1 MTHPTPALPETLTA
15 LFARADELAA
25 QLDAPLSAAAGVPRP
40 EHPRPQL
47 QRSAWLNLNG
57 TWQFEIDRSDTGRE
71 RGLLDAEL
79 ASTITVPF
87 APETEASGIGDRD
100 FLEAVWYRRTVT
112 IPADWDG
119 LRPILRFEAVDQD
132 ATVWANGVEVARHRG
147 GFTPFAADLSQVPGV
162 GAGSEVAVVVRARD
176 PHDQPQARGKQSTWF
191 RPTHANYHRT
201 TGIWQT
207 VWLEGVP
214 ADEIRSLRILPSLA
228 STSFSIDV
236 PLSRSTPGTSLEV
249 IASVPGGAEV
259 ARASVRADLDLAPHL
274 ELAIPAEHVRVW
286 GPGAPELYALQV
298 RLLDGDSG
306 VLDEVRSYAGLR
318 STSLNAHEYRL
329 NGEKVFQRLVL
340 DQGYWEDTFM
350 TAPSDDAFAA
360 DIRLALEAGFNG
372 ARLHQKVFEQR
383 MLFWAD
389 LHGYLTWGEFGD
401 WGVSGLGPLGDNQ
414 QPTASFIG
422 QWVEAVARD
431 INHPSIIGWC
441 PLNETHQILHDRYTQ
456 LDTVTQAM
464 YDATKLADP
473 SRPVLDASGYS
484 HRVRGA
490 DVYDSHSYEQDP
502 ERFRAEQSGLAE
514 GRPFANRRDLAP
526 DEHPF
531 ADGEFSLPFA
541 GQPYFVSEYG
551 GIWWNAQEAREIAEA
566 AKAGNNAAESWGY
579 GQRITSEE
587 ELYERFEGLTRVL
600 LEDPLMFG
608 YCYTQLTDVFQE
620 KNGVVDF
627 ARGRKLDLARLRA
640 IQEQAAAYE
649 TEG

>member
-1 MTHPTPALPETLTA
+1 MTHPTPALPEELSA

-25 QLDAPLSAAAGVPRP
+25 QLDAPLSAATEVPRP

-47 QRSAWLNLNG
+47 QRPAWLNLNG

-71 RGLLDAEL
+71 RGLLDRALDDE
-79 ASTITVPF
+79 ITVPF

-132 ATVWANGVEVARHRG
+132 ATVWADGVEVARHRG

-162 GAGSEVAVVVRARD
+162 GAGSEVSVVVRARD
-176 PHDQPQARGKQSTWF
+176 PHDQPQARGKQSSWF

-228 STSFSIDV
+228 SASFAIDV
-236 PLSRSTPGTSLEV
+236 PLSRSTPGTTLEV
-249 IASVPGGAEV
+249 IASVPGGQEV
-259 ARASVRADLDLAPHL
+259 ARSSVRADLDLAPHL
-274 ELAIPAEHVRVW
+274 ALTIPAEHVREW
-286 GPGAPELYALQV
+286 GPGAPELYTLQV
-298 RLLDGDSG
+298 RLLDADGD

-340 DQGYWEDTFM
+340 DQGYWEESFM
-350 TAPSDDAFAA
+350 TAPADASITT

-422 QWVEAVARD
+422 QWIEAVARD

-456 LDTVTQAM
+456 LDVVTQAM

-502 ERFRAEQSGLAE
+502 ERFRAEQAPLAE

-526 DEHPF
+526 DEYPY

-551 GIWWNAQEAREIAEA
+551 GIWWNEQEAREAAEA
-566 AKAGNNAAESWGY
+566 ARAGNNAAESWGY

-608 YCYTQLTDVFQE
+608 YCYTQMTDVFQE

-640 IQEQAAAYE
+640 IQERTAAYE
-649 TEG
+649 SEG

>member
-15 LFARADELAA
+15 LFSRADELAA
-25 QLDAPLSAAAGVPRP
+25 QLDAPLSAAAEVPRP

-47 QRSAWLNLNG
+47 QRPTWLNLNG
-57 TWQFEIDRSDTGRE
+57 TWQFETDRSDTGRE
-71 RGLLDAEL
+71 RGLLDVEL
-79 ASTITVPF
+79 ATTITVPF

-119 LRPILRFEAVDQD
+119 LHPILRFEAVDQD

-162 GAGSEVAVVVRARD
+162 GAGSEVTVVVRARD

-228 STSFSIDV
+228 SASFSIDV
-236 PLSRSTPGTSLEV
+236 PLSRSTPGTRLEV

-298 RLLDGDSG
+298 RLLDAGDG

-340 DQGYWEDTFM
+340 DQGYWEETFM
-350 TAPSDDAFAA
+350 TTPSDRAFTD

-401 WGVSGLGPLGDNQ
+401 WGVSGYGPLGDNQ

-456 LDTVTQAM
+456 LDAVTQAM

-502 ERFRAEQSGLAE
+502 ERFRAEQAPLAE

-526 DEHPF
+526 DEYPF

-551 GIWWNAQEAREIAEA
+551 GIWWNEQEAREIAEA
-566 AKAGNNAAESWGY
+566 AEAGNNAAESWGY

-627 ARGRKLDLARLRA
+627 ARGRKLDLSRLRA
-640 IQEQAAAYE
+640 IQEQPAAYE